1 MIDLNI
7 EDENIEDKNIED
19 KNIEDKNIEDKNNS
33 EKQKN
38 ETREELKMR
47 LKQKINQ
54 KKINRTTNTI
64 TRKKNNNI
72 NDSLKKIG
80 EIFAE
85 KNIQTIDQID
95 NTLIE
100 TIMTI
105 ISKTDLELI
114 INNMQ
119 NNSQFKNILQIIYEK
134 TTTLN
139 LE

>member
-7 EDENIEDKNIED
+7 EDENIEDENMED

-54 KKINRTTNTI
+54 KKMNRTTNTI

>member
-19 KNIEDKNIEDKNNS
+19 KNIEDENNS

-38 ETREELKMR
+38 ETREALKMR

-85 KNIQTIDQID
+85 KNIQSIDQID
-95 NTLIE
+95 NTLVE